1 MTIVLPI
8 CFRPGNRR
16 DHSCSAG
23 RKGGWSFSHFVTQ
36 ESWVAPFVFRHG
48 HEPSTQGPLRDDS
61 KRSPRRALFL
71 KRRLEQLGRSDSAP
85 VSVHIGLLIHGC
97 LARVCGYGLGVMPAA
112 VALFT
117 VVSRP
122 CRLLPRTMAGYVPQ
136 SRRISVFFQFRANK
150 ETRYD
155 VYR

>member
-71 KRRLEQLGRSDSAP
+71 KRRLDQLGRSDSAP

-97 LARVCGYGLGVMPAA
+97 LARGLRVWVGSDAGGGGALHRGFASLPPA
-112 VALFT
+112 LT
-117 VVSRP
+117 VDG
-122 CRLLPRTMAGYVPQ
+122 RLRSSLPGNF
-136 SRRISVFFQFRANK
+136 SFFSV
-150 ETRYD
+150 
-155 VYR
+155 